1 MKTEHTEPSGGLLP
15 DAMDAASSDLIDK
28 VNAILLSLVPGSESP
43 IELSRS
49 LASDIFMGFAGPD
62 FYPDIETQDVKIP
75 GAEDPVSARVY
86 YHPNSAENF
95 SPLVLFLHGGGWS
108 LAGLD
113 EYDGLLK
120 ALTAQSGANFIS
132 LDYHLAPEN
141 PFPAALND
149 SQAALD
155 FILANAADFRG
166 LSTKVAVMGDSAGGN
181 LAAVLAQ
188 SSENSGKI
196 QAQFLLYPMLDVFS
210 PHATYPSRML
220 FGDGDYFLTRDALD
234 VSVENYGLT
243 KDQCQD
249 PRVSPLFH
257 TEMAD
262 FPPTYIIVG
271 NCDPLRDE
279 ARAYAERLT
288 AAGVDVTMDCIPGAI
303 HAFLSFGILD
313 NVKNHRTRLAREVQ
327 RRLSAKEIRD

>member
-15 DAMDAASSDLIDK
+15 DGMDAASSDLIDK

-43 IELSRS
+43 IELSRG

-62 FYPDIETQDVKIP
+62 FYPYIETEDVKIP
-75 GAEDPVSARVY
+75 GAEDYLSARVY
-86 YHPNSAENF
+86 YHPKSAVRL

-113 EYDGLLK
+113 EYDGLIK
-120 ALTAQSGANFIS
+120 ALAAQSGANFIS
-132 LDYHLAPEN
+132 LDYRLAPEN

-149 SQAALD
+149 SQAALNY
-155 FILANAADFRG
+155 ILENAADFRG
-166 LSTKVAVMGDSAGGN
+166 LANKVAVMGDSAGGN
-181 LAAVLAQ
+181 LATVLAQ
-188 SSENSGKI
+188 SPENSGTI

-210 PHATYPSRML
+210 PHATYPSRVL
-220 FGDGDYFLTRDALD
+220 YGDGDYFLTRDALD

-243 KDQCQD
+243 KELCKD

-257 TEMAD
+257 TAMAD
-262 FPPTYIIVG
+262 LPPTYIIVG

-279 ARAYAERLT
+279 ARTYAERLT
-288 AAGVDVTMDCIPGAI
+288 KADVDVTLDCIPGAI

-313 NVKNHRTRLAREVQ
+313 DVKTHRTRLAREIQ
-327 RRLSAKEIRD
+327 RRLGSE